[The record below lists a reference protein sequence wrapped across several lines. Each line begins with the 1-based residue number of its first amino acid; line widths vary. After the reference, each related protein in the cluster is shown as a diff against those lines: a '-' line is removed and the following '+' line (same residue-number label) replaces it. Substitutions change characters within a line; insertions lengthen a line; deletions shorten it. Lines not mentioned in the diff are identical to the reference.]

1 MRKYLV
7 IVAVLVSIVM
17 QAQPISE
24 QQARDRVV
32 KFLNTNAKT
41 RGHRATVR
49 NRELKVVKVEA
60 QSLYAFNLEDGGYI
74 IASGD
79 SRALPVLGYWVTVRL
94 AASTGS

>member
-24 QQARDRVV
+24 QQAHDRVV

-41 RGHRATVR
+41 RGHRAAVGTDAERRAVATLMR
-49 NRELKVVKVEA
+49 YCGQAAKMGYGPDGSASFQVTLTEKVTTFF
-60 QSLYAFNLEDGGYI
+60 S
-74 IASGD
+74 
-79 SRALPVLGYWVTVRL
+79 
-94 AASTGS
+94 